1 MYDEDANLIG
11 RAKHVMIAVG
21 HGPLAFPGVYGK
33 ARENPEMRD
42 RIVQA
47 YEPKQYYQ
55 GGRYIIIGSG
65 IASVNEWANCIEAGA
80 QCIALRRNP
89 HPDQQDLNVPRCL
102 FDGSGIDAF
111 QGLGFDE
118 RVDFL
123 GKALKG
129 TAPTRRNW
137 SEIIRGGRQN
147 GLFEEVIGNVT
158 DIQPGP
164 AGLKVSLKLYDGTDV
179 GEIDVTGIVAGTG
192 FVKSAL
198 ALPVVRRLAQTYHVP
213 VERERI
219 KLKLNCGVPP
229 LDRAESRLAM
239 MGLVSNT
246 IVPNADTIAGL
257 KYQARRFAGDCFRAE
272 GIKPRSFPAKWSMQ
286 TSLARDVVKGIKR
299 LDKTEQLA

>member
-1 MYDEDANLIG
+1 M
-11 RAKHVMIAVG
+11 
-21 HGPLAFPGVYGK
+21 
-33 ARENPEMRD
+33 RE

-80 QCIALRRNP
+80 QCIALRRNL

-137 SEIIRGGRQN
+137 SEIIRAAARTGCSRRSSA
-147 GLFEEVIGNVT
+147 T
-158 DIQPGP
+158 SPTSSPGP
-164 AGLKVSLKLYDGTDV
+164 PG
-179 GEIDVTGIVAGTG
+179 
-192 FVKSAL
+192 
-198 ALPVVRRLAQTYHVP
+198 
-213 VERERI
+213 
-219 KLKLNCGVPP
+219 
-229 LDRAESRLAM
+229 
-239 MGLVSNT
+239 
-246 IVPNADTIAGL
+246 
-257 KYQARRFAGDCFRAE
+257 
-272 GIKPRSFPAKWSMQ
+272 
-286 TSLARDVVKGIKR
+286 
-299 LDKTEQLA
+299 